1 MRVFGMNPTIEAL
14 RAGRVTEIR
23 LGESRRRGTDE
34 LLALAARHGVRVRR
48 VARSEIDRLSG
59 HAAHQGVVATLRRPV
74 DYKVSDLL
82 EGPAPPLVVVLDS
95 VEDPR
100 NLGAVART
108 AAAAGANGIVVQTRR
123 SAATTGAAVKASA
136 GVITRVRLAPVVN
149 VSRALDALKAA
160 GVWAVGLHAG
170 ARRSLYDLDLREPT
184 ALVVGAEGRGLRR
197 LVRERCDWL
206 AALPMR
212 AEVAS
217 LNVSVAAGIALFEA
231 VRQRAA
237 GGPPPGA
244 GARRPLRGEP
254 RGKPRGE
261 AGVK

>member
-1 MRVFGMNPTIEAL
+1 MNPTIEAL

-23 LGESRRRGTDE
+23 LGEGRRRGTDR

-59 HAAHQGVVATLRRPV
+59 HAAHQGVVATVRRPV
-74 DYKVSDLL
+74 DHKVSDLL
-82 EGPAPPLVVVLDS
+82 DGPAPPLVVVLDGL
-95 VEDPR
+95 EDPR

-108 AAAAGANGIVVQTRR
+108 AAAAGANGIVLQTRR
-123 SAATTGAAVKASA
+123 SAATSGAAVKASA
-136 GVITRVRLAPVVN
+136 GMITHLRLAPVVN
-149 VSRALDALKAA
+149 VSRAIDALKEA
-160 GVWAVGLHAG
+160 GVWAVGLDAG
-170 ARRSLYDLDLREPT
+170 ARQSLYDLDLRQPT

-212 AEVAS
+212 PGVAS
-217 LNVSVAAGIALFEA
+217 LNASVAAGIALFEA

-237 GGPPPGA
+237 GDPGVAESPPRGPMQGLAQEKA
-244 GARRPLRGEP
+244 GA
-254 RGKPRGE
+254 K
-261 AGVK
+261 

>member
-1 MRVFGMNPTIEAL
+1 MRVYGMNPTMEAL

-59 HAAHQGVVATLRRPV
+59 HVAHQGVLATVRRPV
-74 DYKVSDLL
+74 DVKVSDLL
-82 EGPAPPLVVVLDS
+82 DGPAPPLIVVLDGI
-95 VEDPR
+95 EDPR

-108 AAAAGANGIVVQTRR
+108 AAAAGASGIVLQTRR

-136 GVITRVRLAPVVN
+136 GTITHVRLAPVVN

-160 GVWAVGLHAG
+160 GVWAVGLDAG
-170 ARRSLYDLDLREPT
+170 ARRSLYDLDLRGPT
-184 ALVVGAEGRGLRR
+184 ALVVGSEGRGLRR

-212 AEVAS
+212 PEVAS

-231 VRQRAA
+231 VRQRRASDPRA
-237 GGPPPGA
+237 RS
-244 GARRPLRGEP
+244 GARPPRAEP
-254 RGKPRGE
+254 RE
-261 AGVK
+261 EDSAN

>member
-1 MRVFGMNPTIEAL
+1 MNPTIEAL

-108 AAAAGANGIVVQTRR
+108 AAAAGANGIVLQTRR
-123 SAATTGAAVKASA
+123 SAATTGTAVKASA
-136 GVITRVRLAPVVN
+136 GVITHVRLAPVVN

-160 GVWAVGLHAG
+160 GLWVVGLDAG
-170 ARRSLYDLDLREPT
+170 ARQSLYDLDLRQPT

-212 AEVAS
+212 PEVAS

-231 VRQRAA
+231 VRQRTA
-237 GGPPPGA
+237 GGGSDRS
-244 GARRPLRGEP
+244 GARRSGSNRGD
-254 RGKPRGE
+254 
-261 AGVK
+261 ASA

>member
-1 MRVFGMNPTIEAL
+1 MKVFGMNPTIEAL

-34 LLALAARHGVRVRR
+34 LLALAAQHGVRVRR

-59 HAAHQGVVATLRRPV
+59 HAAHQGVVATVRRPIDV
-74 DYKVSDLL
+74 EVTDLL
-82 EGPAPPLVVVLDS
+82 GGPPPPLIVVLDGI
-95 VEDPR
+95 EDPR

-108 AAAAGANGIVVQTRR
+108 AAAAGANGIVLQTRR

-136 GVITRVRLAPVVN
+136 GMITHVRLAPVVN
-149 VSRALDALKAA
+149 VSRALDALKEG
-160 GVWAVGLHAG
+160 GVWAVGLDAG
-170 ARRSLYDLDLREPT
+170 APRSLYDLDLRGPT
-184 ALVVGAEGRGLRR
+184 ALVVGSEGHGLRR

-217 LNVSVAAGIALFEA
+217 LNASVAAGIALFEA
-231 VRQRAA
+231 VRQRRAA
-237 GGPPPGA
+237 GPATGG
-244 GARRPLRGEP
+244 GARRPLREEP
-254 RGKPRGE
+254 RGEGG
-261 AGVK
+261 AG

>member
-1 MRVFGMNPTIEAL
+1 MKVFGMNPTIEAL
-14 RAGRVTEIR
+14 RAGRVTEIL

-59 HAAHQGVVATLRRPV
+59 HAVHQGVFATVRRPV
-74 DYKVSDLL
+74 DYKVSDLV

-108 AAAAGANGIVVQTRR
+108 AAAAGANGIVLQTRR
-123 SAATTGAAVKASA
+123 SAATTGIAVKASA
-136 GVITRVRLAPVVN
+136 GVITHVRLAPVVN
-149 VSRALDALKAA
+149 VSRALDALKEA
-160 GVWAVGLHAG
+160 GLWVVGLDAG
-170 ARRSLYDLDLREPT
+170 AHQSLYDLDLRQPT

-212 AEVAS
+212 PEVAS

-237 GGPPPGA
+237 GCNPDGS
-244 GARRPLRGEP
+244 GARRSGSNRGD
-254 RGKPRGE
+254 GS
-261 AGVK
+261 A

>member
-1 MRVFGMNPTIEAL
+1 MRVFGMNPTLEAL
-14 RAGRVTEIR
+14 RAGQVTEIR
-23 LGESRRRGTDE
+23 LGEGRRRGTEE
-34 LLALAARHGVRVRR
+34 LLALAERHGVRVRR
-48 VARSEIDRLSG
+48 VARREIDRLSG
-59 HAAHQGVVATLRRPV
+59 HGAHQGVVATVRRPV
-74 DYKVSDLL
+74 DYAVTDLL
-82 EGPAPPLVVVLDS
+82 GGSAPPLIVVLDG

-136 GVITRVRLAPVVN
+136 GVIAHVRLAPVVN
-149 VSRALDALKAA
+149 LSRALDALKAA
-160 GVWAVGLHAG
+160 GVWVVGLDAG
-170 ARRSLYDLDLREPT
+170 ARRSLYELDLREPT

-197 LVRERCDWL
+197 LVRERCDWH

-231 VRQRAA
+231 VRQRGGAA
-237 GGPPPGA
+237 RPPRPTEDDRPKATGG
-244 GARRPLRGEP
+244 
-254 RGKPRGE
+254 K
-261 AGVK
+261 

>member
-1 MRVFGMNPTIEAL
+1 MNPTLEAL
-14 RAGRVTEIR
+14 RAGQVTEIR
-23 LGESRRRGTDE
+23 LGEGRRRGTEE
-34 LLALAARHGVRVRR
+34 LLALAERHGVRVRR
-48 VARSEIDRLSG
+48 VARREIDRLSG
-59 HAAHQGVVATLRRPV
+59 HGAHQGVVATVRRPV
-74 DYKVSDLL
+74 DYAVTDLL
-82 EGPAPPLVVVLDS
+82 GGSAPPLIVVLDG

-136 GVITRVRLAPVVN
+136 GVIAHVRLAHVVN
-149 VSRALDALKAA
+149 LSRALDALKAA
-160 GVWAVGLHAG
+160 GVWVVGLDGG
-170 ARRSLYDLDLREPT
+170 ARRSLYELDLRVPT

-197 LVRERCDWL
+197 LVRERCDWR

-231 VRQRAA
+231 VRQR
-237 GGPPPGA
+237 GGPARPP
-244 GARRPLRGEP
+244 RPAEDGRPKATG
-254 RGKPRGE
+254 GK
-261 AGVK
+261 